1 MATCY
6 LHKQRGDKYMRKSIK
21 SNNGCYE
28 YSGNIKITVKRVYE
42 DKKYLEDIVSD
53 LAIHALS
60 YYDESE
66 ETE

>member
-1 MATCY
+1 
-6 LHKQRGDKYMRKSIK
+6 MRKSIK